1 MNTTAERLKWLRKE
15 KCHKTQEEV
24 GKHVGVG
31 KAAIQKYENG
41 IVTNIP
47 PDKVELLAEA
57 LETTPGFILG
67 WENDPEYSR
76 LDERFG
82 EALKKERLKSGM
94 SVKDFARMLE
104 ISERALAKY
113 ESGKIIPTFNTAVPI
128 AIKLGIP
135 IDEYD
140 PQSTQ
145 PQRKTEDE
153 KLIEEIAQMIPSLSL
168 VSKAKALAYIQ
179 GLKDNEDNP

>member
-1 MNTTAERLKWLRKE
+1 MSTMAERLKWLRKE

-31 KAAIQKYENG
+31 KAAIQKYEYG

-47 PDKVELLAEA
+47 QDKVELLAEA

-67 WENDPEYSR
+67 YENDPEFSR

-82 EALKKERLKSGM
+82 VALKNERLKAGM
-94 SVKDFARMLE
+94 SIKDFAKELG
-104 ISERALAKY
+104 ISERALSKY
-113 ESGKIIPTFNTAVPI
+113 ESGKIIPTFNTALPI

-140 PQSTQ
+140 PQYQ
-145 PQRKTEDE
+145 PPKKKTEEEELNDE
-153 KLIEEIAQMIPSLSL
+153 IIQLFSSLSMK
-168 VSKAKALAYIQ
+168 SKMKALAYIQ
-179 GLKDNEDNP
+179 GLKDNEESL

>member
-1 MNTTAERLKWLRKE
+1 MDTMAERLKWLRKE

-47 PDKVELLAEA
+47 QDKVELLAEV
-57 LETTPGFILG
+57 LETTPGFIYG
-67 WENDPEYSR
+67 YENDPEFSR

-82 EALKKERLKSGM
+82 IALKNERLRSGM
-94 SVKDFARMLE
+94 SIKEFAKELGM
-104 ISERALAKY
+104 SERTLSKY
-113 ESGKIIPTFNTAVPI
+113 ESGKIIPTFNTALPI

-140 PQSTQ
+140 PQSQ
-145 PQRKTEDE
+145 PMTKKTEDE
-153 KLIEEIAQMIPSLSL
+153 ELIEEIIRLISSLSL
-168 VSKAKALAYIQ
+168 KSKAKAIAYIQ
-179 GLKDNEDNP
+179 GLKDNEDNQ